1 VVIQRAGDVIPEVVQ
16 VVREKRTGQEKK
28 FRIPDLCPVCGSEVD
43 KPQGE
48 AVARCTGVACP
59 AQLKETIIHFAS
71 REAMNIEGL
80 GEKIIDQL
88 VERGLIKDYADLYS
102 LTREEILGLER
113 MGPKLAE
120 NILTAIEKS
129 RKTTLERLLYG
140 LGIRQVGESLAKLL
154 AREFGSL
161 EDLARAPEE
170 RLESIPGVGP
180 QKARSIFK
188 FFQQKNNQRVL
199 QKLRDRGLEYP
210 AQPQTPKGKW
220 ENKIFVFTGALK
232 SLSRSEA
239 ESRVEAL
246 GGKTGSAVS
255 RKTDYVVA
263 GEDPGSKF
271 EKARALGVKILTEE
285 EFLEFLRKRDG

>member
-1 VVIQRAGDVIPEVVQ
+1 RAGDVIPEVVQ

-43 KPQGE
+43 KPEGE

-71 REAMNIEGL
+71 REALNIEGL
-80 GEKIIDQL
+80 GEKIIAQL

-120 NILTAIEKS
+120 NILSAIEKS
-129 RKTTLERLLYG
+129 RKTTLERLLYA

-161 EDLARAPEE
+161 EEIVQAPEE

-188 FFQQKNNQRVL
+188 FFQQKNNQKVL
-199 QKLRDRGLEYP
+199 LKLRERGLEYP
-210 AQPQTPKGKW
+210 AQPQAPKEKW
-220 ENKIFVFTGALK
+220 KDKTFVFTGALK
-232 SLSRSEA
+232 TLSRSEA
-239 ESRVEAL
+239 EAKVEAL
-246 GGKTGSAVS
+246 GGKAVSAVS

-271 EKARALGVKILTEE
+271 EKARALGVKILSEE
-285 EFLEFLRKRDG
+285 EFLELLEKRDG